1 MGVYMLVY
9 ACMFFFQS
17 SHRAHEAFTAGSV
30 RTEDQGLCLHICTF
44 THTHTHTHTHTNAQ
58 VNGDGVSD
66 IIMGIPRKGDYMR
79 GGACVVFGRY
89 LQRL

>member
-1 MGVYMLVY
+1 MSPYMY
-9 ACMFFFQS
+9 
-17 SHRAHEAFTAGSV
+17 
-30 RTEDQGLCLHICTF
+30 IY
-44 THTHTHTHTHTNAQ
+44 THTHTHTNAQ